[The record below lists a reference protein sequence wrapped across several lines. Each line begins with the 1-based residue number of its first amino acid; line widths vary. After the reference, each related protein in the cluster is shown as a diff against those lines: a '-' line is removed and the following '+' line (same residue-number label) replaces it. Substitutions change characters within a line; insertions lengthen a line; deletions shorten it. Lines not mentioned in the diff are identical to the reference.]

1 MRGIS
6 ITIIALLLALQ
17 LAGCAGG
24 VRPLQSAGMTDEE
37 LLQGEV
43 FAGDEV
49 YRIESPGEI
58 LALTPEMITF
68 LDAKVRGSVRGM
80 DKYGKLVDLIN
91 ALKGS
96 GTLALN
102 YNYMTFTAAETFEQ
116 GRGNCMSFTNMFL
129 SMARY
134 VGLNASFQEVKV
146 PPDWTRRGD
155 SFVLSRHINVSVDL
169 GWQGIIEVDFDNE
182 NVRPGAGNILI
193 SDRRAL
199 AHYYNNKGAESM
211 EREETVRAFQYL
223 RRALEEGDPEFS
235 PAWGNLGTMYLR
247 VDMQGHAEAA
257 FLRALEAEP
266 TDLVALSNLQRLY
279 VTQGRDELAEHYAA
293 KVERHRLKNPYYLY
307 QLARAAYLEED
318 FETAVKYLNKAIA
331 KKDDESEFYLLLS
344 ETYTQLGDTR
354 KASLNLKR
362 ARKVAAE
369 TRRPDSTPAP
379 TEDFKAVTG

>member
-1 MRGIS
+1 MTRIS
-6 ITIIALLLALQ
+6 IATIGLLLALQ
-17 LAGCAGG
+17 LAGCAS
-24 VRPLQSAGMTDEE
+24 VRPAQSSAMTDEE
-37 LLQGEV
+37 LLRGEV
-43 FAGDEV
+43 FAGEEE
-49 YRIESPGEI
+49 YRIESPEEI
-58 LALTPEMITF
+58 LALTPEMIAF
-68 LDAKVRGSVRGM
+68 LDAKVRGNVRGM
-80 DKYGKLVDLIN
+80 DKYGKLVDLID
-91 ALKGS
+91 ALKES

-134 VGLNASFQEVKV
+134 VGLSASFQEVKV

-182 NVRPGAGNILI
+182 NVRPGAGSILI

-211 EREETVRAFQYL
+211 EREETGLAFQYL
-223 RRALEEGDPEFS
+223 RRALEEGDPDFS

-247 VDMQGHAEAA
+247 LDMQGHAEAA

-279 VTQGRDELAEHYAA
+279 VTQGRDELAEHYAE
-293 KVERHRLKNPYYLY
+293 KVERFRLKNPYYLY
-307 QLARAAYLEED
+307 QLALGAYLEED
-318 FETAVKYLNKAIA
+318 FEAAV
-331 KKDDESEFYLLLS
+331 
-344 ETYTQLGDTR
+344 
-354 KASLNLKR
+354 
-362 ARKVAAE
+362 
-369 TRRPDSTPAP
+369 
-379 TEDFKAVTG
+379 